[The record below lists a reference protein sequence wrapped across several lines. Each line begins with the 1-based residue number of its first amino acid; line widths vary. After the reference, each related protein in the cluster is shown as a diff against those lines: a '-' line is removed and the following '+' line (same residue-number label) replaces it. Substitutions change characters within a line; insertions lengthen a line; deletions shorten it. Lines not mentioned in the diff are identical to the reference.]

1 MRDIPIDPIK
11 FEGFDAAERVQGYAN
26 IFCLPVTIMKGGD
39 IVAIVL
45 YRREV
50 APTSDGTAKEAAR
63 KKGSPP
69 MLSFLIEIDYGT
81 AAGKLTSATAT
92 VNANDYEQAYTM
104 FRAH

>member
-45 YRREV
+45 YRRERRRILN
-50 APTSDGTAKEAAR
+50 P
-63 KKGSPP
+63 KGSSAW
-69 MLSFLIEIDYGT
+69 LTNGLLDQEAGYLRQFLV
-81 AAGKLTSATAT
+81 SAVLAS
-92 VNANDYEQAYTM
+92 A
-104 FRAH
+104 